1 MNRILKKHSFKYLLT
16 IILSILTSFLFSVFA
31 IRLGKV
37 IDVVVNKNSSLKDK
51 ILSCILIIFLWFVL
65 SSIFSYVK
73 SKYASDVIKDL
84 KMHLYNSIGKKEISD
99 YMSVSNEYY
108 LNNLTKNIDFY
119 NDNYLGPKCDIVSNI
134 ISAIVSVGTIFF
146 INWKLGLSFVAVT
159 LVTIILSQL
168 PGVIMAKKTVKFSE
182 RNADN
187 LKLIN
192 NNLSGFEQIKLLNLF
207 NIFQNIFKKKD
218 NDFENVRLEYMFA
231 SRFANTLGIFFSFFA
246 QLACMSIGIWFVLC
260 GDLTVGL
267 LISSINLLNGVFS
280 PVQEFAQNKNLMGTV
295 KDIVKNF
302 EDIMSTDNE
311 ESLGV
316 MLNDNVNSISVKNLS
331 MDFKDKHIFDNY
343 NVNFECNKK
352 YAIVGESGRGKS
364 TLVKLIMKYYPSS
377 SYSGEVL
384 INETNINK
392 IDTESLFNKIAYI
405 QRNDFYVD
413 GTIKDN
419 IELYRNLNIQQNL
432 YNQLKFTEEFLNK
445 NIEDGSRNLV
455 STGEKQRIDILRFLV
470 KDYDVLIFD
479 EPTSNLD
486 RETSKIIFDL
496 IFKISNKIVIVITH
510 TSNEET
516 LNKFDEVIRL

>member
-84 KMHLYNSIGKKEISD
+84 KMHLYSSIGKKEISD

-246 QLACMSIGIWFVLC
+246 QLACMSIGIWFVLQ
-260 GDLTVGL
+260 GNLTVGL

-302 EDIMSTDNE
+302 EDIMATDNE
-311 ESLGV
+311 ESLDIK
-316 MLNDNVNSISVKNLS
+316 LNDNVNSIVIKNLS
-331 MDFKDKHIFDNY
+331 MDFKDKHIFDL
-343 NVNFECNKK
+343 
-352 YAIVGESGRGKS
+352 S
-364 TLVKLIMKYYPSS
+364 LIHIS
-377 SYSGEVL
+377 
-384 INETNINK
+384 
-392 IDTESLFNKIAYI
+392 
-405 QRNDFYVD
+405 
-413 GTIKDN
+413 
-419 IELYRNLNIQQNL
+419 
-432 YNQLKFTEEFLNK
+432 
-445 NIEDGSRNLV
+445 
-455 STGEKQRIDILRFLV
+455 
-470 KDYDVLIFD
+470 
-479 EPTSNLD
+479 EPT
-486 RETSKIIFDL
+486 RRTQ
-496 IFKISNKIVIVITH
+496 
-510 TSNEET
+510 
-516 LNKFDEVIRL
+516 